1 MKRIDPHDGLNGE
14 CQGAPSRHPMFRG
27 SILRLNMGGAS
38 PRGAFPRSALAS
50 ERLVSERSG
59 SSEQSDR
66 GRPFGC
72 PAFDPPPC
80 PKRSESLS
88 ARRTCRRCTCQLVDF
103 FLANSLRG
111 KRHPTPPFFLF
122 SFPSGLAGPAAHE
135 TLPLCGRVVGIEV
148 GIRLV
153 RLSPLF
159 SWTRGSWS
167 TSDCRH
173 GLSSAPEH
181 AS

>member
-1 MKRIDPHDGLNGE
+1 MKRIDPHHGLNGE

-27 SILRLNMGGAS
+27 SIPRLNMGGAS

-59 SSEQSDR
+59 SSEQPDR

-72 PAFDPPPC
+72 PAFDPRPC

-111 KRHPTPPFFLF
+111 KRQPTPPFFLF
-122 SFPSGLAGPAAHE
+122 SEMRGAPYF
-135 TLPLCGRVVGIEV
+135 
-148 GIRLV
+148 
-153 RLSPLF
+153 LF
-159 SWTRGSWS
+159 SKNAEKRWRGCRWRASRQNSSNNMTSS
-167 TSDCRH
+167 TTTTQTTKIICHLQER
-173 GLSSAPEH
+173 
-181 AS
+181 